1 MANSILNKVCF
12 LLDKA
17 NSKKY
22 TKTDLNTIIDY
33 TKEFSN
39 DLILGRVFGYSVGAY
54 AMATLN
60 WINDPVTGK
69 EYDTL
74 LKNLTQ
80 QQREEV
86 EELIK
91 KELYL
96 QWSQS

>member
-17 NSKKY
+17 KSKKY

-33 TKEFSN
+33 SNQFSN

-60 WINDPVTGK
+60 WINDSVTRK
-69 EYDTL
+69 EYDSL
-74 LKNLTQ
+74 LKKLTPQ
-80 QQREEV
+80 QKDEV
-86 EELIK
+86 EELIQK
-91 KELYL
+91 KLYL
-96 QWSQS
+96 QY